1 MNLKEFTSDHR
12 LDELIPAAVG
22 GAAKAMGQ
30 TFKTAAG
37 IAPKPPASP
46 TPTNQQTQQQPTSG
60 LAGGGMD
67 PAQAAQA
74 AQQRAVEKKEVQD
87 AIKSK
92 EQELIDLRK
101 RLAELG

>member
-1 MNLKEFTSDHR
+1 MNLKELTSDHR

-22 GAAKAMGQ
+22 GAAKAIGGVV
-30 TFKTAAG
+30 KTASNMAKN
-37 IAPKPPASP
+37 ITNPS
-46 TPTNQQTQQQPTSG
+46 TPTQAQPASG

-87 AIKSK
+87 AIRSK

-101 RLAELG
+101 RLAGLG

>member
-1 MNLKEFTSDHR
+1 MNLKEFSSDHR
-12 LDELIPAAVG
+12 LDELIP
-22 GAAKAMGQ
+22 GAMGAIKAMGQ
-30 TFKTAAG
+30 SFKTASG
-37 IAPKPPASP
+37 TAPKPTAAPAP
-46 TPTNQQTQQQPTSG
+46 ANQQTQQQPTSG

-74 AQQRAVEKKEVQD
+74 AQERAAEKKDVQD
-87 AIKSK
+87 QIKAK

>member
-12 LDELIPAAVG
+12 LDELIPAVLG
-22 GAAKAMGQ
+22 GAAKAIGGVV
-30 TFKTAAG
+30 KTVGNMTTNTTNPA
-37 IAPKPPASP
+37 KPNQAQPA
-46 TPTNQQTQQQPTSG
+46 SG

-87 AIKSK
+87 AIKAK
-92 EQELIDLRK
+92 EQELIHLRK
-101 RLAELG
+101 RLAGLG